1 MAELKC
7 FKALSLPK
15 DGALTLRGE
24 YIQPGSFYFLKDIY
38 FTDFPDKNL
47 MRNSET
53 MQGAKGRRPCFYA
66 FHDQGKDI
74 YWLIPISSRLDKFQN
89 IYNQKFNKYGF
100 CDTIVF
106 GPVLG
111 HDKAFLIQNIC
122 PATSYYIDNIY
133 LDQQTSSPVR
143 VDGVLEK
150 KLIVKAKKV
159 IALQRKGVRL
169 IFPDVLHIEKQLI
182 NNSSR

>member
-1 MAELKC
+1 M
-7 FKALSLPK
+7 
-15 DGALTLRGE
+15 
-24 YIQPGSFYFLKDIY
+24 QPGSFYFLKDIY

-53 MQGAKGRRPCFYA
+53 MQGAKGRRPCFYT
-66 FHDQGKDI
+66 FHDQVNDI
-74 YWLIPISSRLDKFQN
+74 YWLIPISSRLEKFQRV
-89 IYNQKFNKYGF
+89 YDQKLNKYGF

-122 PATSYYIDNIY
+122 PTTSYYIDNIY
-133 LDQQTSSPVR
+133 LDQQTNGPVR

-159 IALQRKGVRL
+159 IALQRKGARL
-169 IFPDVLHIEKQLI
+169 IFPDVLQIEKQLI
-182 NNSSR
+182 NKRSR

>member
-1 MAELKC
+1 M
-7 FKALSLPK
+7 
-15 DGALTLRGE
+15 
-24 YIQPGSFYFLKDIY
+24 
-38 FTDFPDKNL
+38 
-47 MRNSET
+47 
-53 MQGAKGRRPCFYA
+53 
-66 FHDQGKDI
+66 
-74 YWLIPISSRLDKFQN
+74 
-89 IYNQKFNKYGF
+89 
-100 CDTIVF
+100 
-106 GPVLG
+106 G

-159 IALQRKGVRL
+159 IALQRKGARL